1 MFPLKKIFRSFFII
15 LLIPFVGSTYNI
27 VSNFGRTGLLEIP
40 TAYTYPD
47 GTIVVGTSYVYPYLR
62 GFIGTG
68 FFPGLEM
75 GAVVTDI
82 RNIKMKGSSWKGY
95 GDYKDKAF
103 FIKYQI
109 LPEMG
114 KFPAIAVGWDDFHG
128 TRLFDTKYIVVSKYI
143 DYGIPQNV
151 SVGYAKGKLLNG
163 LFFGSEILLHPKW
176 SFLVEYAPIN
186 KDKLKGLR
194 KEKIKWKYNF
204 GLKWQPWKYMQ
215 VVLSYQRGNQ
225 YGLNINFLWPMGEK
239 WLPHI
244 PKYFRLTKEDVEL
257 IKRGKQ
263 TEFYKKAL
271 ERLEMVNADVY
282 IVGDTLYIEFENRGY
297 YFESVAIKKALL
309 VLRVLRFPNV
319 RKVKILLKE
328 NNVVVSEITIPGK
341 WVNYYI
347 TQSVSFKELL
357 KHSKV
362 KFSSIRTGRS
372 NRFFLPPRWDIF
384 PRLRTFL
391 NDPSGFFKYMFS
403 LDIGITEKFAS
414 HWRLD
419 ADLFIPF
426 INNISSVNKP
436 LMEKPVRSDI
446 AYYLG
451 RKKPDF
457 SVLSLSYIDKFSP
470 RDFIGISVGYNELMF
485 AGVGGDFIHFF
496 GDGRFAAGLGGDY
509 VYKRDPD
516 KIFGLKNWTF
526 HDEYVSFYYRMR
538 NPEMQFTVKAG
549 RFLAGDK
556 GVRIEV
562 SRIVHGMEV
571 GFWYTYS
578 DTSKFTGPNKDYH
591 DKGVFLRIPL
601 RIWKLRDTQ
610 MEADYALAPWT
621 RDVGQLAG
629 RPFDLYRELVKKL
642 PFYIE
647 DTADEEE

>member
-82 RNIKMKGSSWKGY
+82 RNIKMKGSSWRGY

-357 KHSKV
+357 KHSKIS
-362 KFSSIRTGRS
+362 FSKEKSRLSTWFTRPSFDIFIKTRAYLNEASGPFKYG
-372 NRFFLPPRWDIF
+372 FFLF
-384 PRLRTFL
+384 LGLKEKFL
-391 NDPSGFFKYMFS
+391 NQFRLDFS
-403 LDIGITEKFAS
+403 LYKALMS
-414 HWRLD
+414 
-419 ADLFIPF
+419 
-426 INNISSVNKP
+426 NIHQNVKP
-436 LMEKPVRSDI
+436 ALAKPIRSDI
-446 AYYLG
+446 GKFLG
-451 RKKPDF
+451 VKKIQISTL
-457 SVLSLSYIDKFSP
+457 SVSYIDKFLQNN
-470 RDFIGISVGYNELMF
+470 FLGVSVGYSELMF
-485 AGVGGDFIHFF
+485 AGIGGDFIHFF
-496 GDGRFAAGLGGDY
+496 GNGRFAAGLGGDY
-509 VYKRDPD
+509 VYKRDPN
-516 KIFGLKNWTF
+516 KVFGLKNWTF

-538 NPEMQFTVKAG
+538 KPEMQFTVKAG

-578 DTSKFTGPNKDYH
+578 DTSNFSGPNKDYH

-601 RIWKLRDTQ
+601 RIWKLKDTQ
-610 MEADYALAPWT
+610 MEAGYALAPWT